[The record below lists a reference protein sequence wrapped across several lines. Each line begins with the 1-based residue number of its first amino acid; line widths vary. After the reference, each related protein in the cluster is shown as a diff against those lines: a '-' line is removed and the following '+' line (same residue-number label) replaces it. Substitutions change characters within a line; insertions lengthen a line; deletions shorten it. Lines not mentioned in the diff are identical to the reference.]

1 MIEHRIVLAQGGAA
15 LLPDHGSTLH
25 FGYTKNR
32 GIYRLCAECQDEWE
46 GLTIRVFWHLPDGND
61 PPSSLLVAGLVD
73 VPASV
78 TAQPGEGWV
87 TFEGSDGT
95 RTVTSAD
102 VRYRVGAN
110 HGTDDGTL
118 PEPNTPAWQEFVRQV
133 VAALAV
139 DATLT
144 QLGKAAD
151 AKAVGDRFVQTDTKL
166 TELSGRAA
174 GLTAAEK
181 QLLLTLFQ
189 NAAYSN
195 DNMRQTYDALAALW
209 DQEV

>member
-15 LLPDHGSTLH
+15 LLTGHSNVLH
-25 FGYTKNR
+25 LGYRKNC
-32 GIYRLCAECQDEWE
+32 GIYRLHVTCRDEWE
-46 GLTIRVFWHLPDGND
+46 GLTVRVFWHRPDGND
-61 PPSSLLVAGLVD
+61 PPSSLLAAGIVD

-78 TAQPGEGWV
+78 TAQPGEGFI

-102 VRYRVGAN
+102 VRYQVGAN
-110 HGTDDGTL
+110 HGTEDGTL

-133 VAALAV
+133 AAALAV

-144 QLGKAAD
+144 QPGKAAD

-166 TELSGRAA
+166 TELSNRTA

-209 DQEV
+209 DKEV